1 MYFNKEII
9 FKNKKSQSVATIYHL
24 QKYIFLQKT
33 RAECQL
39 KHIVDRI
46 KNRLGDGVLSIV
58 LFGSMTREDFTES
71 SDIDVLVI
79 ARNLPDDW
87 RDKDKIILELAEIGS
102 DHRRPVHITLTDE
115 YEMNASIEQGAP
127 LVFGLH
133 DANRV
138 IFGRDRFFEKLME
151 QFEDNMKRWGV
162 KKIGNGE
169 WFAPGLAVID
179 V

>member
-1 MYFNKEII
+1 MNDENI
-9 FKNKKSQSVATIYHL
+9 
-24 QKYIFLQKT
+24 
-33 RAECQL
+33 L
-39 KHIVDRI
+39 KRIVDRI
-46 KNRLGDGVLSIV
+46 RDKLGEDVLSIV
-58 LFGSMTREDFTES
+58 LFGSITRGDFTES

-87 RDKDKIILELAEIGS
+87 RDRDEILLELAEIRS
-102 DHRRPVHITLTDE
+102 DHIRPVHITLTDE
-115 YEMNASIEQGAP
+115 YEMNASIDQGAP

-138 IFGRDRFFEKLME
+138 IFGRDRFFEKLMG

-179 V
+179 LSVLSYHIVDI

>member
-1 MYFNKEII
+1 MNDENI
-9 FKNKKSQSVATIYHL
+9 
-24 QKYIFLQKT
+24 
-33 RAECQL
+33 L
-39 KHIVDRI
+39 KPIVDRI
-46 KNRLGDGVLSIV
+46 RDKLGEDVLSIV
-58 LFGSMTREDFTES
+58 LFGSMTRGDFTVS

-87 RDKDKIILELAEIGS
+87 RGRDKILLELSEIRS

-115 YEMNASIEQGAP
+115 YAMNASIDQGAP

-138 IFGRDRFFEKLME
+138 IFGRDGFFEKLME
-151 QFEDNMKRWGV
+151 QFENNMKRWGV
-162 KKIGNGE
+162 RKIGNGE

>member
-1 MYFNKEII
+1 MNDENI
-9 FKNKKSQSVATIYHL
+9 
-24 QKYIFLQKT
+24 
-33 RAECQL
+33 L
-39 KHIVDRI
+39 KQIVDRI
-46 KNRLGDGVLSIV
+46 KNRLGEGVLSIV
-58 LFGSMTREDFTES
+58 LFGSMTRGDFTES

-87 RDKDKIILELAEIGS
+87 RDRDKIVLELAEIGF
-102 DHRRPVHITLTDE
+102 RYGRPVHITLTDE

-133 DANRV
+133 DANEV
-138 IFGRDRFFEKLME
+138 VFGRDGFFEKLMKR
-151 QFEDNMKRWGV
+151 FDDNMKRWGV
-162 KKIGNGE
+162 RKIRNGE

>member
-1 MYFNKEII
+1 MENAGQE
-9 FKNKKSQSVATIYHL
+9 NMNDENT
-24 QKYIFLQKT
+24 
-33 RAECQL
+33 L
-39 KHIVDRI
+39 KRIVDRI
-46 KNRLGDGVLSIV
+46 RAKLGEDVVSIV
-58 LFGSMTREDFTES
+58 LFGSMTRGDFTES

-87 RDKDKIILELAEIGS
+87 RDRDKIILELAEIGS
-102 DHRRPVHITLTDE
+102 AHRRPVHITLTDE
-115 YEMNASIEQGAP
+115 YEMNASVEQGAP

-138 IFGRDRFFEKLME
+138 VFGRGGFFEKLMKRLD
-151 QFEDNMKRWGV
+151 DNMLRWGV
-162 KKIGNGE
+162 RKIRNGE

>member
-1 MYFNKEII
+1 MNDENI
-9 FKNKKSQSVATIYHL
+9 
-24 QKYIFLQKT
+24 
-33 RAECQL
+33 L
-39 KHIVDRI
+39 KQIVDRI
-46 KNRLGDGVLSIV
+46 KNRLGEGVLSIV
-58 LFGSMTREDFTES
+58 LFGSMTRGDFTES

-87 RDKDKIILELAEIGS
+87 RDRDKIILELAEIGFKYG
-102 DHRRPVHITLTDE
+102 RPVHITLTDE

-133 DANRV
+133 DANKIV
-138 IFGRDRFFEKLME
+138 FGRDGFFEKLMKR
-151 QFEDNMKRWGV
+151 FDDNMKRWGV
-162 KKIGNGE
+162 RKIRNGE

>member
-1 MYFNKEII
+1 MNDENI
-9 FKNKKSQSVATIYHL
+9 
-24 QKYIFLQKT
+24 
-33 RAECQL
+33 L
-39 KHIVDRI
+39 KQIVDRI
-46 KNRLGDGVLSIV
+46 KNRLGDGVLSLV
-58 LFGSMTREDFTES
+58 LFGSMTRGDFTDS

-87 RDKDKIILELAEIGS
+87 WDRDKIVLELAEIGY
-102 DHRRPVHITLTDE
+102 DHRRAVHSTLTDE
-115 YEMNASIEQGAP
+115 YEMKASIDQGAP

-138 IFGRDRFFEKLME
+138 VFGRDGFFEKLMKR
-151 QFEDNMKRWGV
+151 FDDNMKRWGV

>member
-1 MYFNKEII
+1 MNDENI
-9 FKNKKSQSVATIYHL
+9 
-24 QKYIFLQKT
+24 
-33 RAECQL
+33 L
-39 KHIVDRI
+39 KPIVDRI
-46 KNRLGDGVLSIV
+46 RDKLGEDVLSIV
-58 LFGSMTREDFTES
+58 LFGSMTRGDFTAS
-71 SDIDVLVI
+71 FDIDVLVI

-87 RDKDKIILELAEIGS
+87 RGRDKILLELSEIRS

-115 YEMNASIEQGAP
+115 YAMNASIDQGAP

-138 IFGRDRFFEKLME
+138 IFGRDGFFEKLME
-151 QFEDNMKRWGV
+151 QFENNMKQWGV
-162 KKIGNGE
+162 RKIGNGG